1 MLQAF
6 NNDKEF
12 KDQMIAAAISH
23 REKDEYIAGCYA
35 KMNGSFKGCS
45 VGCSLFDVKGI
56 KGIDVGEDYADHAL
70 LAKELGI
77 PEFICRLQDSIFEGL
92 PESERLRWTE
102 RLFNS
107 IPLGADLTPV
117 LPKFLLK
124 TLDRLPETDIA
135 DVVDAVRGVK
145 DVLINWAE
153 TGEADIEAAW
163 SAQSAA
169 ETAESAARSARS
181 AAESAAE
188 SVAESVAW
196 SVAWSAAESAAR
208 SARSAARSARSAAE
222 SAAESVAES
231 VAWSAQS
238 AAESAAESVAWSVAW
253 SAAESAAWEQIANDL
268 VECIEAAK

>member
-77 PEFICRLQDSIFEGL
+77 PEFICHLQDSIFEGL
-92 PESERLRWTE
+92 PDSERFKWTE

-107 IPLGADLTPV
+107 IPLGVDLTPV
-117 LPKFLLK
+117 LPRFLLK
-124 TLDRLPETDIA
+124 TLDRLPKTDNQ
-135 DVVDAVRGVK
+135 DVEDAIKGVK
-145 DVLINWAE
+145 NVLISWAE
-153 TGEADIEAAW
+153 TGIVDAEVAW
-163 SAQSAA
+163 SA
-169 ETAESAARSARS
+169 AESVRS
-181 AAESAAE
+181 AAESAA
-188 SVAESVAW
+188 W
-196 SVAWSAAESAAR
+196 S
-208 SARSAARSARSAAE
+208 
-222 SAAESVAES
+222 
-231 VAWSAQS
+231 
-238 AAESAAESVAWSVAW
+238 
-253 SAAESAAWEQIANDL
+253 AESAAWEQIANDL

>member
-153 TGEADIEAAW
+153 TGEADIEAACQH
-163 SAQSAA
+163 SQRQRQQSRQHGQHGQQQSQQQSQWQSQWHGQHSQQQSQQQSQWHGQWHGQQQSQRHGNRLQMTSLNVSRRPN
-169 ETAESAARSARS
+169 ET
-181 AAESAAE
+181 
-188 SVAESVAW
+188 
-196 SVAWSAAESAAR
+196 
-208 SARSAARSARSAAE
+208 
-222 SAAESVAES
+222 
-231 VAWSAQS
+231 
-238 AAESAAESVAWSVAW
+238 
-253 SAAESAAWEQIANDL
+253 NH
-268 VECIEAAK
+268 

>member
-56 KGIDVGEDYADHAL
+56 KGIDVGEGYNDHAL

-77 PEFICRLQDSIFEGL
+77 PEFICHLQDSIFEGL
-92 PESERLRWTE
+92 PDSERFKWTE

-107 IPLGADLTPV
+107 IPLGVDLTPV
-117 LPKFLLK
+117 LPRFLLK
-124 TLDRLPETDIA
+124 TLDRLPETDRT
-135 DVVDAVRGVK
+135 DVVDAIRGVK
-145 DVLINWAE
+145 EVLINWAE

-163 SAQSAA
+163 SARSAA
-169 ETAESAARSARS
+169 WSAAWSAESAARSALISKISKWMNRRIRS
-181 AAESAAE
+181 
-188 SVAESVAW
+188 
-196 SVAWSAAESAAR
+196 
-208 SARSAARSARSAAE
+208 
-222 SAAESVAES
+222 
-231 VAWSAQS
+231 
-238 AAESAAESVAWSVAW
+238 
-253 SAAESAAWEQIANDL
+253 
-268 VECIEAAK
+268 KK

>member
-181 AAESAAE
+181 AA
-188 SVAESVAW
+188 
-196 SVAWSAAESAAR
+196 
-208 SARSAARSARSAAE
+208 RSARSAAE
-222 SAAESVAES
+222 SAAESV
-231 VAWSAQS
+231 
-238 AAESAAESVAWSVAW
+238 AESVAWSVAW